1 MLFLGESMKAK
12 QFFTRFLGDRVF
24 LRHALRLAI
33 PVAAQNLL
41 ISSFALV
48 DTVMV
53 SRLGGTALSSVG
65 MAGQWVW
72 LLNIFLFGMASGCS
86 IFFSQF
92 WGNRNKE
99 GIYKVMGLCLF
110 LSVGVMIPFLLLP
123 VFAPEFIISLFNK
136 APDVISCGS
145 SYLKI
150 ALWSYPAIAVNS
162 AIGSLLRSTE
172 NVKMPMI
179 VAAVSTVAN
188 AALNYAFIFGLG
200 PIPAMG
206 VEGAALATVI
216 SAWLGPV
223 LLIAISLLQ
232 KNILFAAPR
241 AYFAAKGS
249 EIAAYLRRVLPVVLN
264 EMLWGAGTLVLTM
277 VWSNVGKEEYGGVT
291 ILTSC
296 MNVAFSFLQGIG
308 AACCVMV
315 GKQVGA
321 GKTKEAVRDAYR
333 FSVLTPLFCLFLG
346 ALIILFRH
354 PIITLF
360 NMGEGLSALTLAT
373 ASGLLC
379 IYGAEIV
386 FRNIPYIQI
395 CGIFRSGGDAVF
407 ATLCDVGCLWLFAI
421 PVAYFT
427 VRAGLPFLLCYALAY
442 ISEDWS
448 KTVLCFIRL
457 FSEKWIKPVTKE
469 GIEGLAEYKEEKKQK
484 KQKNCN

>member
-1 MLFLGESMKAK
+1 MKTK
-12 QFFTRFLGDRVF
+12 TFFSTFLGDRVF
-24 LRHALRLAI
+24 LRNAIRLAL

-53 SRLGGTALSSVG
+53 SQLGGDELSSVG

-72 LLNIFLFGMASGCS
+72 LLNIFLFGIASGCS

-92 WGNRNKE
+92 WGTRDKS
-99 GIYKVMGLCLF
+99 GIYKVMGLALL
-110 LSVGVMIPFLLLP
+110 LSVGIMIPFTLLP
-123 VFAPEFIISLFNK
+123 FFAPEFIISLFNK
-136 APDVISCGS
+136 TPEVVSCGS
-145 SYLKI
+145 AYLKI

-162 AIGSLLRSTE
+162 AVGALLRSTE
-172 NVKMPMI
+172 HVKMPMV
-179 VAAVSTVAN
+179 VAAITTVSN
-188 AALNYAFIFGLG
+188 ASLNYAFIFGLG

-216 SAWLGPV
+216 SAWLGPI
-223 LLIAISLLQ
+223 LLILISILQ
-232 KNILFAAPR
+232 KNILYAAPR
-241 AYFAAKGS
+241 AYLSAKRTD
-249 EIAAYLRRVLPVVLN
+249 ITAYLRRVLPVVCN

-277 VWSNVGKEEYGGVT
+277 IWSNVGKEEYGGVT

-296 MNVAFSFLQGIG
+296 MNVAFAFLQGIG
-308 AACCVMV
+308 AACCVLV

-321 GKTKEAVRDAYR
+321 GKTAEAVRDARR

-346 ALIILFRH
+346 ILIILFRH

-360 NMGEGLSALTLAT
+360 NMQGNLSEVTLVT

-379 IYGAEIV
+379 IYGVEIV

-395 CGIFRSGGDAVF
+395 CGILRSGGDALF

-421 PVAYFT
+421 PIAFFS
-427 VRAGLPFLLCYALAY
+427 VRAGLPFLLCYAMAY
-442 ISEDWS
+442 IAEDWS
-448 KTVLCFIRL
+448 KTVLCLIRL
-457 FSEKWIKPVTKE
+457 FSEKWIRPVTEE
-469 GIEGLAEYKEEKKQK
+469 GKAGLIRYREEKQALKMAK
-484 KQKNCN
+484 K

>member
-1 MLFLGESMKAK
+1 MKAK
-12 QFFTRFLGDRVF
+12 EFSSRFFGDRVF
-24 LRHALRLAI
+24 LRQALRLAI

-53 SRLGGTALSSVG
+53 SQLGGTELSAVG

-72 LLNIFLFGMASGCS
+72 LLNIFLFGIASGCS
-86 IFFSQF
+86 ILFSQF
-92 WGNRNKE
+92 WGSRNKE
-99 GIYKVMGLCLF
+99 GIYKVMGLAML
-110 LSVGVMIPFLLLP
+110 LSVGIMVPFLLLP
-123 VFAPEFIISLFNK
+123 LFTPETIISLFNK
-136 APDVISCGS
+136 APEVVACGS
-145 SYLKI
+145 AYLKI

-162 AIGSLLRSTE
+162 AVGAILRSTE
-172 NVKMPMI
+172 HVKMPML
-179 VAAVSTVAN
+179 VAAITTVVN
-188 AALNYAFIFGLG
+188 ASLNYIFIFGLG

-206 VEGAALATVI
+206 VEGAAVATVI

-223 LLIAISLLQ
+223 LLILISLLQ
-232 KNILFAAPR
+232 KNILYTSPR
-241 AYFAAKGS
+241 AYLSAKRA
-249 EIAAYLRRVLPVVLN
+249 EVAEYLRRVLPVILN

-277 VWSNVGKEEYGGVT
+277 IWSNVGKEEYGGVT

-321 GKTKEAVRDAYR
+321 GKTEEAVRDSYR
-333 FSVLTPLFCLFLG
+333 FSVLTPVFCLFLG
-346 ALIILFRH
+346 IAIILLRH

-360 NMGEGLSALTLAT
+360 NMEGNLSTVTLTT

-379 IYGAEIV
+379 IYGVEIV

-395 CGIFRSGGDAVF
+395 CGIMRSGGDTLF

-421 PVAYFT
+421 PVAFFS
-427 VRAGLPFLLCYALAY
+427 VRAGLPFLLCYLMAY

-448 KTVLCFIRL
+448 KTALCFIRL
-457 FSEKWIKPVTKE
+457 FSGKWIKPVTEE
-469 GIEGLAEYKEEKKQK
+469 GKAALVAYQEQKQLAKKSK
-484 KQKNCN
+484 K